1 MKSLTRRRRVTAGLT
16 YLVLLIALL
25 FFILPMLWIAYSS
38 FRTEGAIF
46 TGRVLNPP
54 SGYTLANYAEIF
66 LVTDFPRY
74 FLNSIEIASIVT
86 GVSLVVAIIASYS
99 LSRFNIWGKNELII
113 GIFATQMFP
122 PVLLIIPLYLVIFS
136 LGLLDTI
143 VGVAMGQMIL
153 VLPFQVWM
161 LTGYVDGLP
170 AELDEAAKI
179 DGANILQRL
188 IYVILPLA
196 LPGISVAAFYS
207 FVVSWGNYLI
217 VSVISESN
225 ATTTVPLALVQ
236 LSESLLVRWG
246 EVSAATVVTIVPT
259 ILLFSFV
266 QNRLVTGLT
275 AGAIKQ

>member
-1 MKSLTRRRRVTAGLT
+1 MNSLAARRRITTGLT

-46 TGRVLNPP
+46 TDKVLNPP
-54 SGYTLANYAEIF
+54 SGYTLDNYNTIF
-66 LVTDFPRY
+66 TVTDFPRY

-86 GVSLVVAIIASYS
+86 GVSLVVAIIAAYS
-99 LSRFNIWGKNELII
+99 LSRFRIPGKNGLII
-113 GIFATQMFP
+113 AIFATQMFP
-122 PVLLIIPLYLVIFS
+122 PVLLMIPLYLVIVS
-136 LGLLDTI
+136 LGLLDK
-143 VGVAMGQMIL
+143 VYGVAMGQMIL
-153 VLPFQVWM
+153 ILPFQVWM

-170 AELDEAAKI
+170 GELDEAAKI

-196 LPGISVAAFYS
+196 LPGVSVAAFYS
-207 FVVSWGNYLI
+207 FVVSWGDYLI
-217 VSVISESN
+217 VSVISQSN
-225 ATTTVPLALVQ
+225 NTATVTLSLAQ
-236 LSESLLVRWG
+236 LSSSLLVRWG

-266 QNRLVTGLT
+266 QTRLVTGLT
-275 AGAIKQ
+275 AGAVKQ

>member
-225 ATTTVPLALVQ
+225 TTSTVPLALVQ

>member
-46 TGRVLNPP
+46 TGQVINPA
-54 SGYTLANYAEIF
+54 SGYTLENYQTIF
-66 LVTDFPRY
+66 TVTDFPRY

-86 GVSLVVAIIASYS
+86 GISLVVAIIASYS

-266 QNRLVTGLT
+266 QTRLVTGLT